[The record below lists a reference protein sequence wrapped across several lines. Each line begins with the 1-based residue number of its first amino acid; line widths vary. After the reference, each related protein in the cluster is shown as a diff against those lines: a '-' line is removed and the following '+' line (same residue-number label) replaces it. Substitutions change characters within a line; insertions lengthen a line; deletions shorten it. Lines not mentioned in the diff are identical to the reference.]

1 MIIQYDPEWI
11 VTTPCPNGRRFVSRT
26 EASRAAFCLSQAG
39 LQNIWVDA
47 KRETIAV
54 LFHLAGACAREAQMF
69 CRSGPGATKR
79 PCLFLVRKRRGN
91 TPTRAP
97 SFFHLMD
104 NQQVCI
110 NMSFFNAHANHQ
122 MLTSIKNTG
131 FHV

>member
-54 LFHLAGACAREAQMF
+54 LSRLAGANAREGRRKALF
-69 CRSGPGATKR
+69 VSRCGG
-79 PCLFLVRKRRGN
+79 LFLFG
-91 TPTRAP
+91 
-97 SFFHLMD
+97 
-104 NQQVCI
+104 
-110 NMSFFNAHANHQ
+110 
-122 MLTSIKNTG
+122 
-131 FHV
+131 

>member
-1 MIIQYDPEWI
+1 CGECGARGKKWTGNFLPH
-11 VTTPCPNGRRFVSRT
+11 G
-26 EASRAAFCLSQAG
+26 
-39 LQNIWVDA
+39 DA
-47 KRETIAV
+47 RV
-54 LFHLAGACAREAQMF
+54 F